1 MDPELARIRDD
12 LDIMRRAA
20 GLEPAWDRDAIR
32 IHVLLATA
40 AVAAAIWAAL
50 PHGLPPTL
58 GLLAFVLPVIHWMR
72 LIGPAAGRTAAAA
85 REWREAVAVLWYV
98 PPLALLGLWGRAVGL
113 SPVMVAGLMWFML
126 GFVLFGAAVTERG
139 LRPLLGW
146 ALSFMA
152 GGLLLPLKLGPFI
165 PVFAGTLAA
174 GAVVAALLIALELR
188 RPDTA

>member
-1 MDPELARIRDD
+1 MD
-12 LDIMRRAA
+12 AA
-20 GLEPAWDRDAIR
+20 
-32 IHVLLATA
+32 LATTGSA
-40 AVAAAIWAAL
+40 PSPDPW
-50 PHGLPPTL
+50 T
-58 GLLAFVLPVIHWMR
+58 FYSQS
-72 LIGPAAGRTAAAA
+72 AGRTAAAA